1 MTRGE
6 AVDIV
11 TLLREDY
18 QHFPRDQRYELYDPG
33 VYFKDPLS
41 EFRGIKRF
49 RQMVGLM
56 ERWFLNARMDLHD
69 IQQRDRLITTR
80 WTLSWNTPLPWKPRI
95 AISGRSELTLNDE
108 GLIVSH
114 IDWWDCSIWDV
125 VQQHWPF
132 SNSFN

>member
-1 MTRGE
+1 MSRGE

-18 QHFPRDQRYELYDPG
+18 QHFPRDQRYELYAPG

-132 SNSFN
+132 SKA